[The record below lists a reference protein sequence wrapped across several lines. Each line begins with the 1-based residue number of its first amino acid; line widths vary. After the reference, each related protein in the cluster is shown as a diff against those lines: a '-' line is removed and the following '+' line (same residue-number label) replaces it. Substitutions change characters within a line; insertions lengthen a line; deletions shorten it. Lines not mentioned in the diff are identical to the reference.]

1 MSEEYLSGTTIRD
14 ALSMIIRLHNELH
27 DIVMI
32 LQNRVLAL
40 ELQVRCTHL
49 FKKFDDDEVKCIY
62 CDQMK
67 DSNGL

>member
-1 MSEEYLSGTTIRD
+1 MSEEYLPGTTVKE

-40 ELQVRCTHL
+40 EIQVRCTHL
-49 FKKFDDDEVKCIY
+49 FTSLDTHMECLY
-62 CDQMK
+62 CKQQK
-67 DSNGL
+67 GF